1 MSDVFRTCLVQVE
14 EALEQARDEKD
25 DDDIAL
31 PMLDPV
37 FNLDTVKDA
46 TCLQSTDDG
55 LFMLVGTE
63 AGQIQVVNTLRGAV
77 ASKVDVGED
86 PIKALAIAMKGTW
99 LATAAGAKVAV
110 HSVVKSPPFLK
121 AAHEIPLKEQAT
133 HVHMSED
140 GKVVLAVSPTP
151 ASTHLEPID
160 VLTCVCGSVLPG

>member
-1 MSDVFRTCLVQVE
+1 M
-14 EALEQARDEKD
+14 EQARDEKD